1 MPSSTPYAG
10 SRPASVRLDPLPT
23 IAVSVITDIS
33 MVHTVMPLDLPALI
47 ASRDVDLIDVRE
59 QHEWDTGHIAGARL
73 VPLERF
79 RADPEAALVR
89 GRTIV
94 FICAK
99 GVRSMAAAKLAERF
113 GYSDVYNLEGGTK
126 EWARV
131 GLPLAI
137 DERVAA

>member
-1 MPSSTPYAG
+1 
-10 SRPASVRLDPLPT
+10 
-23 IAVSVITDIS
+23 
-33 MVHTVMPLDLPALI
+33 MVHTVMPLELDALL
-47 ASRDVDLIDVRE
+47 ATRDVDLIDVRD

-79 RADPEAALVR
+79 RADPDAALVR
-89 GRTIV
+89 GRALV

-113 GYSDVYNLEGGTK
+113 GYSDVYNLDGGTK
-126 EWARV
+126 EWARL

-137 DERVAA
+137 DSRVAA